1 MSSVQLKF
9 CANERVLAFH
19 GPLIYE
25 AKILKVSPEGNNK
38 YFIHYHGW
46 NKNWDEWV
54 PEPRILKYT
63 ESNLDRKKE
72 LIKAHDANVKAKKQA
87 VSSSHKRKAD
97 APPAPPPPPTSGSS
111 DPGGGTTPAAA
122 TAAPSASASGDDG
135 SSAST
140 NEPGTSSDAPP
151 AKNQDLQLAE
161 SSPATS
167 APQPPQIVEQQPQ
180 RVTLPVDNKNLPDLV
195 CLIDNSAVGG
205 GSSAPSPS
213 AQPASVVSAPPP
225 TKKRA
230 TEISVSVK
238 GSAAASVAAAG
249 GGASTSSSSVV
260 VDKPPPDNTVETE
273 DQFYTKVEI
282 RIRIPDEL
290 KPYLVDDWDYL
301 TRQRKLVILP
311 AQLTVDQIIQDYI
324 KYKKSGNNSKNRNNG
339 RESAVLEVTSGL
351 KEYFNVMLGSQL
363 LYKFERE
370 QHSDIIK
377 QHPDL
382 QMCKIYGAIH
392 FLRLFVKLGAML
404 TYTPL
409 DEKSVQL
416 LLFYINDFLG
426 YMKKNAS
433 TLFTIQDYGTAPPGI
448 PSKGP
453 LKLSAS
459 KKLNRGSISKSCPT
473 VQVSINFRA
482 GYTLPPSPHQQ
493 GVVSLGR

>member
-1 MSSVQLKF
+1 MAKF

-38 YFIHYHGW
+38 FFIHYHGW

-87 VSSSHKRKAD
+87 VTTAHKRKAPD
-97 APPAPPPPPTSGSS
+97 APASGAPPDGGPAGDSAAAPPPPPSE
-111 DPGGGTTPAAA
+111 AAA
-122 TAAPSASASGDDG
+122 TDKDDGPSASKSMKRDDDQPVEAAAVEAKEAESKAPTPPSSSTAASQQQPAAPTG
-135 SSAST
+135 
-140 NEPGTSSDAPP
+140 GTVT
-151 AKNQDLQLAE
+151 LQLE
-161 SSPATS
+161 
-167 APQPPQIVEQQPQ
+167 
-180 RVTLPVDNKNLPDLV
+180 KNLPDV
-195 CLIDNSAVGG
+195 CLVN
-205 GSSAPSPS
+205 
-213 AQPASVVSAPPP
+213 APPS
-225 TKKRA
+225 TSGKKKP
-230 TEISVSVK
+230 EVSVSVK
-238 GSAAASVAAAG
+238 A
-249 GGASTSSSSVV
+249 SSSATNSNAGAPT
-260 VDKPPPDNTVETE
+260 VDKPPTDNTVETE

-311 AQLTVDQIIQDYI
+311 ATLTVDQIIQDYI
-324 KYKKSGNNSKNRNNG
+324 KYKKAGSNKRNNGNG

-433 TLFTIQDYGTAPPGI
+433 TLFTIGDYGTAPPEYH
-448 PSKGP
+448 
-453 LKLSAS
+453 
-459 KKLNRGSISKSCPT
+459 R
-473 VQVSINFRA
+473 RA
-482 GYTLPPSPHQQ
+482 L
-493 GVVSLGR
+493 